1 MTKFK
6 PNKFS
11 TGMARLL
18 TGVAM
23 LTSLLAPAI
32 ARAGIDGE
40 TGSSF
45 TLNASEGYVSI
56 ADGGSIYSW
65 GYSSSGTMQLPGTT
79 LIVTEGIPVSVTL
92 NNNLPAAAGNTSI
105 VFPGQQ
111 VSPSGGVPGPLTHEA
126 EPGGSV
132 TYTFTP
138 DEPGTYQYH
147 SGTRPDLQVEM
158 GLYGALI
165 VVPDAASIT
174 TADCAVGQPAYA
186 HPGTCFDREYLF
198 LLSEI
203 DIDVHQAAEQQAGGT
218 GPIDLGPGPFH
229 PEYWLLNGRAGPD
242 TMAAAGTDVL
252 PSQPYNSLPRMHPGE
267 RLLLRVVGG
276 GRDLHPFH
284 THGNHA
290 RVLARDGNLLL
301 SETDSS
307 KLAGPLLFTIPSAPG
322 STVDAV
328 FEWTGKDLGWDMYGH
343 ESLSIPVANAGF
355 EDPVLPVGSTHILP
369 TGVMPAGQPGGWRKN
384 GASTGHIFHPSNPAN
399 VTEGVNNYQSFGTDV
414 INQTLDA
421 VLSEGTYTLR
431 VAVGDQGS
439 AAQTF
444 GNYRVRFGVD
454 SNGAAAGG
462 FELLALDANTLTPD
476 QGFEE
481 SIVSFTVPAGHPNL
495 GDRLVI
501 RLQAFNAAPNEWVLF
516 DDVRLDYATHD
527 CDTPGGYHS
536 VVTDPNYLEW
546 CDDHG
551 KPIPVELPN
560 LTSLAFGGFYSGS
573 PYLGALGSLPPGE
586 GGLNPNAGFAY
597 MWHSHA
603 ERELVNNDVFPGGMM
618 TMLII
623 EAPSTDINE

>member
-1 MTKFK
+1 MTKFE

-18 TGVAM
+18 TVVAV

-32 ARAGIDGE
+32 ARAGIDGVA
-40 TGSSF
+40 GSSF
-45 TLNASEGYVSI
+45 NLSASEGYISI

-65 GYSSSGTMQLPGTT
+65 GYSTGSSMQLPGPT
-79 LIVTEGIPVSVTL
+79 LIVTQGQTVTVTL

-105 VFPGQQ
+105 VFPGHQIIATD
-111 VSPSGGVPGPLTHEA
+111 GGVPGALIQEA
-126 EPGGSV
+126 APGGSV
-132 TYTFTP
+132 EYTFIA
-138 DEPGTYQYH
+138 DKPGTYQYH
-147 SGTRPDLQVEM
+147 SGTRPELQVEM
-158 GLYGALI
+158 GLFGALI
-165 VVPDAASIT
+165 VVPDADSVT
-174 TADCAVGQPAYA
+174 TAGCALGQPAYG

-218 GPIDLGPGPFH
+218 APIDVGPGPFH

-242 TMAAAGTDVL
+242 TMAAAGTDL
-252 PSQPYNSLPRMHPGE
+252 MPSQPYNSLPRMHPGE

-290 RVLARDGNLLL
+290 RVLARDGRLLL
-301 SETDSS
+301 SKTDPT
-307 KLAGPLLFTIPSAPG
+307 KLAGPLLFTIPSEPG
-322 STVDAV
+322 GTVDAV
-328 FEWTGKDLGWDMYGH
+328 FEWTGKDLGWDIYGT
-343 ESLSIPVANAGF
+343 SPGIAVANAGF
-355 EDPVLPVGSTHILP
+355 EDPTLSGWIKSGGEIL
-369 TGVMPAGQPGGWRKN
+369 Q
-384 GASTGHIFHPSNPAN
+384 PSNPLN
-399 VTEGVNNYQSFGTDV
+399 RTEGIQSFRFRSDGSVEQQLGDV
-414 INQTLDA
+414 LK
-421 VLSEGTYTLR
+421 EGTYSLR
-431 VAVGDQGS
+431 VDVGDQGS
-439 AAQTF
+439 TTIFIADYQVQLGVMQGTTF
-444 GNYRVRFGVD
+444 V
-454 SNGAAAGG
+454 
-462 FELLALDANTLTPD
+462 LLAEDNDYLSPD
-476 QGFEE
+476 QGFLT
-481 SIVSFTVPAGHPNL
+481 STVEYTAAAGDPSL
-495 GDRLVI
+495 GLPLVI
-501 RLQAFNAAPNEWVLF
+501 RLIATNTSATAWVLF

-551 KPIPVELPN
+551 RPIPVELPN

-597 MWHSHA
+597 MWHSHT
-603 ERELVNNDVFPGGMM
+603 ERELVNNDVFPGGLM

-623 EAPSTDINE
+623 EAPSVEIIE